1 MAPPTVLI
9 AGSPRSGTTWLG
21 KVLDSHPDTLY
32 RHEPD
37 ATVGERVVPALIDP
51 ADIPAMTAT
60 ARTFLATMRAAHDVR
75 TVGTRPFFRKGYRSL
90 AAHAAVV
97 AQVYAMKGLERAF
110 WRGNAGQALKVAEF
124 VEATAAPTP
133 VIKSVSALGQATL
146 YRAADPGLRILHIL
160 RHPCGQIASVVRGR
174 KAGLMKGV
182 PFIHVLA
189 QTEKAN
195 ALGLNPDTMKML
207 SYVDQLAWSWTVR
220 NSMAYDAL
228 QDDPLYRLIVFEELV
243 AEAPARVADILAFC
257 GLAMHPQTARFVEA
271 SRASQGEVR
280 YFDLRRNPVAAIQ
293 RWRKDLEP
301 EEIEGILAI
310 ASRAPVGRL
319 FTG

>member
-1 MAPPTVLI
+1 MASPTVLI

-21 KVLDSHPDTLY
+21 KVLDSHPDVLY

-37 ATVGERVVPALIDP
+37 ASAGDRALPAVVDP
-51 ADIPAMTAT
+51 EAVQCMTGKAK
-60 ARTFLATMRAAHDVR
+60 AFLETMRQAHDVR
-75 TVGTRPFFRKGYRSL
+75 TVGTRPFFRKRYRGL

-97 AQVYAMKGLERAF
+97 AQIYAMKGLERVF
-110 WRGNAGQALKVAEF
+110 WPGGAGQRLRVAEL
-124 VEATAAPTP
+124 VRGGAAPVP
-133 VIKSVSALGQATL
+133 VVKSVSALGQAAL
-146 YRAADPGLRILHIL
+146 YRAADPDLHILHLL

-182 PFIHVLA
+182 PYIHQLA
-189 QTEKAN
+189 RSAKAN
-195 ALGLNPDTMKML
+195 ALGLDPAMTKRL
-207 SYVDQLAWSWTVR
+207 SYVEQLAWSWTVR

-228 QDDPLYRLIVFEELV
+228 QADPLYRVVLFERLV
-243 AEAPARVADILAFC
+243 AEAETQVPAVLAFC
-257 GLAMHPQTARFVEA
+257 GLTMNGQVTRFVEA

-280 YFDLRRNPVAAIQ
+280 YFDLRRDPVTAIQ

-301 EEIEGILAI
+301 EEIDVILAI